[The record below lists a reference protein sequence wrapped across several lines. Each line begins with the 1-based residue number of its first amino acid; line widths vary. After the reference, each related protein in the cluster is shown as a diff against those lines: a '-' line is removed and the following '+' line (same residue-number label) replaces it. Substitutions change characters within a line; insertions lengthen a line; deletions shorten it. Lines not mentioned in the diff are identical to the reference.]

1 MSGINVAE
9 YVNYV
14 FETGIYN
21 DIDYHY
27 VTLGILPP
35 NTNNMYIKT
44 DLHNIYVNMNGEWY
58 ILIDR
63 KIGEPVFTDNSK
75 IIIYK
80 KYFSNLKEDTL
91 ITSYGRA
98 ICNKIL
104 LNDVFGDHIEY
115 RNSEFNID
123 DVSSDIAK
131 LLASRIISVDD
142 LMACGV
148 ACQFMEQLSTL
159 VTISCTNKLM
169 TPPPGIDQYKQTLVE
184 EFNKEFGSN
193 WVSDR
198 KHITNF
204 TDKLLKYDDDY
215 LKDDPTYGIVADK
228 KVKNVSRAKLFGS
241 MGAPKEFDSYDMSPS
256 IIINSLHQGY
266 PLDNPVLLAKTFNT
280 ARSGSYDRGA
290 ATQMAGYDTKVILRV
305 TSGYQIRVDFDCG
318 SKIGYIKV
326 VTPNNYKTLIGRYII
341 LGGSNIELLSDDNIK
356 NYIGKIV
363 ILRSPYGCAMD
374 PELNTFCSVCMGKNI
389 GHNPNGINVLATE
402 LSGALLKLKMKSMHD
417 DTVKVTRL
425 DITKTLS

>member
-1 MSGINVAE
+1 MNGINVAE

-80 KYFSNLKEDTL
+80 KYFSNLKEDSL

-98 ICNKIL
+98 ICNKIQ

-280 ARSGSYDRGA
+280 ARSGSYDRGSSITNIPNSITFA
-290 ATQMAGYDTKVILRV
+290 SL
-305 TSGYQIRVDFDCG
+305 TSGSFMFNACASLTTLPSSITFASLTNGYYMFNACTSLTTLPSSITFASLTNGVAMFSSIINKSNYSQLLINIASYNTNNNVTFNGGG
-318 SKIGYIKV
+318 SKYNTAGQTARNQLTGVQGWVITDGGYE
-326 VTPNNYKTLIGRYII
+326 P
-341 LGGSNIELLSDDNIK
+341 
-356 NYIGKIV
+356 
-363 ILRSPYGCAMD
+363 
-374 PELNTFCSVCMGKNI
+374 
-389 GHNPNGINVLATE
+389 
-402 LSGALLKLKMKSMHD
+402 
-417 DTVKVTRL
+417 
-425 DITKTLS
+425 